1 MSFSALL
8 LGLCLSGIQLTGSH
22 LAFAQSDMPAPTR
35 LTVKHDGAMLTV
47 RPTFTLSDTTT
58 TDTTVL
64 RYDLTVERTGAST
77 ARSHQGGAFTPTP
90 GRTDTLSTVRLNA
103 QPGDRLT
110 VHLVVRR
117 GERVIAEQTRTE
129 QIGDPE

>member
-1 MSFSALL
+1 MIGPSLCSAQTP
-8 LGLCLSGIQLTGSH
+8 SVPTPQITVEREGS
-22 LAFAQSDMPAPTR
+22 L
-35 LTVKHDGAMLTV
+35 LTV

>member
-1 MSFSALL
+1 
-8 LGLCLSGIQLTGSH
+8 
-22 LAFAQSDMPAPTR
+22 
-35 LTVKHDGAMLTV
+35 MLTV
-47 RPTFTLSDTTT
+47 RPTFTLSDTAA
-58 TDTTVL
+58 TDTTAL

-77 ARSHQGGAFTPTP
+77 TRSRQVGTFTPAA

-117 GERVIAEQTRTE
+117 GERVIAERTRTE
-129 QIGDPE
+129 QIEDPE